1 MEHRT
6 NYPCAYLHT
15 RRPLAE
21 ALSFTSHEW
30 MPSGLM
36 ILCRDIFPLIS
47 SNTCLQLAYSSS
59 QVTIYNCNT
68 GNAAMLVWQM
78 LV

>member
-1 MEHRT
+1 MELRT

-47 SNTCLQLAYSSS
+47 